1 MSGSPATRQVEALL
15 RWLGSPGASR
25 AIGSQARRI
34 RASLLAADAR
44 RQASGLAEALIARR
58 AVRTGLPI
66 AFEVPTPSGRTCD
79 VVVRDVDVRI
89 CLHVKHLAATPA
101 SAAPRAHARMPAAF
115 RDLAREPARRVMGIE
130 WVPGLRPAD
139 LRHAAGD
146 ARQLLL
152 RGSVGDE
159 SILHGRAGQ
168 RIGRARVIAP
178 TDMGHAVIVAG
189 IPDRGM
195 LDSADR
201 LLRKAH
207 AQFMPRGHNV
217 IVVAGR
223 AHDAHAVRDAL
234 AGAPI
239 ERWDRFP
246 RRGERMAHGRATDG
260 FWSGQS
266 HRDSALAAW
275 ISLDGSPRFRCW
287 VRDGH
292 EPPPR
297 VRATCERIF
306 GAGLETLR

>member
-1 MSGSPATRQVEALL
+1 M
-15 RWLGSPGASR
+15 RWLGSPGAVR
-25 AIGSQARRI
+25 AIGAQARRI
-34 RASLLAADAR
+34 RAALGAGDAR

-79 VVVRDVDVRI
+79 VVIRDEDVRI
-89 CLHVKHLAATPA
+89 CLHVKHLAGPA
-101 SAAPRAHARMPAAF
+101 PTRTGPPHARMPAAF
-115 RDLAREPARRVMGIE
+115 RDLAREPVRRVLGIE
-130 WVPGLRPAD
+130 WMPGLRASD
-139 LRHAAGD
+139 LRHAAAD
-146 ARQLLL
+146 ARHLLL
-152 RGSVGDE
+152 RGSIGDE
-159 SILHGRAGQ
+159 SILHGRGGL
-168 RIGRARVIAP
+168 RVGRARVIAP
-178 TDMGHAVIVAG
+178 TDMSHAVIVAG

-195 LDSADR
+195 LDCADR

-207 AQFMPRGHNV
+207 AQFMPRAHNV

-223 AHDAHAVRDAL
+223 ARDAHAVTDAL

-275 ISLDGSPRFRCW
+275 ISLDGTPQFSCW
-287 VRDGH
+287 AREGCDL
-292 EPPPR
+292 PPR
-297 VRATCERIF
+297 VRALCSRVF
-306 GAGLETLR
+306 GAELQALR

>member
-1 MSGSPATRQVEALL
+1 MSQAAAVRQMEGLL
-15 RWLGSPGASR
+15 RWLGSPSAVS
-25 AIGSQARRI
+25 AIGAQARRI
-34 RASLLAADAR
+34 RSALGAGDAR

-79 VVVRDVDVRI
+79 VVVRDADVRI
-89 CLHVKHLAATPA
+89 CLHVKHLAGPA
-101 SAAPRAHARMPAAF
+101 ASRAARGHARMPSAF
-115 RDLAREPARRVMGIE
+115 RDLAREPARRVLGIE
-130 WVPGLRPAD
+130 WIPGLRASD
-139 LRHAAGD
+139 LTRAAED

-159 SILHGRAGQ
+159 SVLHGRTGH
-168 RIGRARVIAP
+168 RVGRARVIAP
-178 TDMGHAVIVAG
+178 TDMTHAVIVAG

-195 LDSADR
+195 LDCADR

-217 IVVAGR
+217 IVVAGH
-223 AHDAHAVRDAL
+223 AHDEHAVTDAL

-275 ISLDGSPRFRCW
+275 ISLDGTPRFRCW
-287 VRDGH
+287 AREGC
-292 EPPPR
+292 ELPPR
-297 VRATCERIF
+297 VRSVCARIF
-306 GAGLETLR
+306 GTELETLR